1 MTSDD
6 FRIWLA
12 LALFYVL
19 AIVAMFVTDRI
30 EKRLRSRR
38 LLSHRRRI

>member
-1 MTSDD
+1 VTSDD

-19 AIVAMFVTDRI
+19 AIVAMFVTDRA
-30 EKRLRSRR
+30 EKWLRSRQH
-38 LLSHRRRI
+38 LNRRRV